1 MSVSKIVFHERESS
15 PGRLVL
21 SCETRELS
29 DTLSLETIGI
39 LTLEPKGQGLAF
51 VPTGPWACYGDALAR
66 AVVHK
71 IESGI
76 DSGRDE
82 DLGRLDPW
90 IRLIAH
96 RARREWDLLN
106 LTSE

>member
-1 MSVSKIVFHERESS
+1 MSVSKIAFYELERRAD
-15 PGRLVL
+15 RLVL
-21 SCETRELS
+21 SCETREFS
-29 DTLSLETIGI
+29 GTLSLETIGI
-39 LTLEPKGQGLAF
+39 LTLEPKGQGVAF
-51 VPTGPWACYGDALAR
+51 VPTGSWSCYGDALAR

-96 RARREWDLLN
+96 RARREWDLLHA
-106 LTSE
+106 TSE